1 MKTASRTLVKSP
13 PEVWEQLD
21 HPGRMEGLMCAL
33 VGHATG
39 VQVYERVEESKLAWK
54 AVPDEA
60 RIEVELAEKGWGT
73 NVSVSAVSGQEP
85 TSSRG
90 GLTPSSTSSPPRRS
104 VRSGACPRLQRRR
117 SRPSPPCSRPRRR
130 RTSRRLR
137 PRPGTS
143 RGRRRVAE
151 SSASDRSGAFQRLTE
166 RLRPALTF
174 CRHRFRFGL
183 LRMRLHLDL
192 LQAELALPGGNHLAA
207 GTERSATPRL
217 RILFPMA
224 TRPKDEAQGKD
235 GAQTNGARES
245 AEQQAAVEEDLHRYI
260 APVVGPDDE
269 RVITDSGIEIKRLYE
284 EDDVK
289 PGLEERLGEPGSYPF
304 TRGIHPG
311 MYRDRLWTMRQYAG
325 YATAEE
331 TNERYRY
338 LTEHGSTGLSMAF
351 DLPTQLGRDSDD
363 PLCAGEVGRTG
374 VAIDTVE
381 DMRIC
386 FDQIDLGEV
395 STSMTINAPAA
406 ILLLLYELVGEEQGV
421 PAEQLRG
428 TVQNDVLKEYVSRG
442 NYIYP
447 PEPTMRLTTDIFAYC
462 DEKVPSWNTISIS
475 GYHMREKGCSAVQEV
490 AFTLANAI
498 AYVEAGIEAGL
509 DVDKFGKRLAFFFN
523 GHNNVFQEIAKFR
536 AVRRMWAKIM
546 RERFDATDEKAQM
559 IRFHTQTGGVTL
571 QAQQPEVNIIR
582 VALQGF
588 AAVAGGTQS
597 LHTNGF
603 DEALA
608 LPTERSA
615 RIALR
620 TQQVLAHESGVADT
634 VDPFAGSYFIE
645 SLTDEIE
652 GRSWEL
658 MKKVED
664 LGGSVKAL
672 EFIQKEIEESAISY
686 QERYRTGQ
694 DVIVGVNK
702 YVTDVADD
710 VDILKVDPEAEKR
723 QLERLAKFKAN
734 RDQEELDR
742 KLEELREV
750 ARGDDNLL
758 HPIKE
763 ALRAGGSIGE
773 VCNAMRDVF
782 GEYRGGAFF

>member
-1 MKTASRTLVKSP
+1 
-13 PEVWEQLD
+13 
-21 HPGRMEGLMCAL
+21 
-33 VGHATG
+33 
-39 VQVYERVEESKLAWK
+39 
-54 AVPDEA
+54 
-60 RIEVELAEKGWGT
+60 
-73 NVSVSAVSGQEP
+73 
-85 TSSRG
+85 
-90 GLTPSSTSSPPRRS
+90 
-104 VRSGACPRLQRRR
+104 
-117 SRPSPPCSRPRRR
+117 
-130 RTSRRLR
+130 
-137 PRPGTS
+137 
-143 RGRRRVAE
+143 
-151 SSASDRSGAFQRLTE
+151 
-166 RLRPALTF
+166 
-174 CRHRFRFGL
+174 
-183 LRMRLHLDL
+183 
-192 LQAELALPGGNHLAA
+192 
-207 GTERSATPRL
+207 
-217 RILFPMA
+217 MA
-224 TRPKDEAQGKD
+224 TRPKDEAKTEGED
-235 GAQTNGARES
+235 GGAAGS
-245 AEQQAAVEEDLHRYI
+245 SPDAERQQAAVDEDLHRYI
-260 APVVGPDDE
+260 APVVGPEDE
-269 RVITDSGIEIKRLYE
+269 RVFTDSGIEIKRLYE
-284 EDDVK
+284 EDDIA
-289 PGLEERLGEPGSYPF
+289 PGLQERLGDPGDFPY

-331 TNERYRY
+331 TNRRYRY

-386 FDQIDLGEV
+386 FDQISLAEV

-421 PAEQLRG
+421 PSNELRG
-428 TVQNDVLKEYVSRG
+428 TVQNDVLKEYISRG

-447 PEPTMRLTTDIFAYC
+447 PEPTMRLTTDVFAYC
-462 DEKVPSWNTISIS
+462 DENVPKWNTISIS

-498 AYVEAGIEAGL
+498 AYVEAGIAAGL
-509 DVDKFGKRLAFFFN
+509 DPDKFGQRLAFFFN

-546 RERFDATDEKAQM
+546 RERFGATDERAQM

-645 SLTDEIE
+645 SLTDEVE
-652 GRSWEL
+652 TRAWEL

-664 LGGSVKAL
+664 LGGSVNAL
-672 EFIQKEIEESAISY
+672 EFIQREVEESAVSY
-686 QERYRTGQ
+686 HERYASGQ
-694 DVIVGVNK
+694 DVVVGVNK
-702 YVTDVADD
+702 YESDAVDD
-710 VDILKVDPEAEKR
+710 VEILKVDPESERR
-723 QLERLAKFKAN
+723 QLDRLAKFKA
-734 RDQEELDR
+734 DR
-742 KLEELREV
+742 NQDEVEARLADLRKV
-750 ARGDDNLL
+750 AEGDGNLL
-758 HPIKE
+758 PPIKE
-763 ALRAGGSIGE
+763 ALRAGASIGE
-773 VCNAMRDVF
+773 ACGAMREVF
-782 GEYRGGAFF
+782 GEYQGGAFF

>member
-1 MKTASRTLVKSP
+1 
-13 PEVWEQLD
+13 
-21 HPGRMEGLMCAL
+21 
-33 VGHATG
+33 
-39 VQVYERVEESKLAWK
+39 
-54 AVPDEA
+54 
-60 RIEVELAEKGWGT
+60 
-73 NVSVSAVSGQEP
+73 
-85 TSSRG
+85 
-90 GLTPSSTSSPPRRS
+90 
-104 VRSGACPRLQRRR
+104 
-117 SRPSPPCSRPRRR
+117 
-130 RTSRRLR
+130 
-137 PRPGTS
+137 
-143 RGRRRVAE
+143 
-151 SSASDRSGAFQRLTE
+151 
-166 RLRPALTF
+166 
-174 CRHRFRFGL
+174 
-183 LRMRLHLDL
+183 
-192 LQAELALPGGNHLAA
+192 
-207 GTERSATPRL
+207 
-217 RILFPMA
+217 MA
-224 TRPKDEAQGKD
+224 TRPKGEAKTEGAKGAAAD
-235 GAQTNGARES
+235 GAPDSER
-245 AEQQAAVEEDLHRYI
+245 QQAAMEEDLHRFI
-260 APVVGPDDE
+260 APVVPPDDE
-269 RVITDSGIEIKRLYE
+269 RVITDSGIEIKTLYE
-284 EDDVK
+284 EEDVK
-289 PGLEERLGEPGSYPF
+289 PGLEERLGEPGHYPY
-304 TRGIHPG
+304 TRGIHER
-311 MYRDRLWTMRQYAG
+311 MYRDRVWTMRQYAG

-386 FDQIDLGEV
+386 FDQISLADV

-421 PAEQLRG
+421 PATELRG
-428 TVQNDVLKEYVSRG
+428 TVQNDVLKEYISRG

-462 DEKVPSWNTISIS
+462 DENVPKWNTISIS
-475 GYHMREKGCSAVQEV
+475 GYHIREKGCSAVQEA

-498 AYVEAGIEAGL
+498 AYVEGGIAAGL
-509 DVDKFGKRLAFFFN
+509 DVNRFGKRLAFFFN

-546 RERFDATDEKAQM
+546 KERFGATEERAQM

-634 VDPFAGSYFIE
+634 VDPFAGSYFVE

-652 GRSWEL
+652 ERSWEL
-658 MKKVED
+658 MRKVEE

-672 EFIQKEIEESAISY
+672 EFMQREIEESAASY
-686 QERYRTGQ
+686 HERYRTGQ

-702 YVTDVADD
+702 YVTDVVDD
-710 VDILKVDPEAEKR
+710 VDILKVDPEAEAR
-723 QLERLAKFKAN
+723 QLERLKAFKEN
-734 RDQEELDR
+734 RDQAELDR
-742 KLEELREV
+742 RLDALRDV
-750 ARGDDNLL
+750 ARGDGNLL
-758 HPIKE
+758 PPIKE